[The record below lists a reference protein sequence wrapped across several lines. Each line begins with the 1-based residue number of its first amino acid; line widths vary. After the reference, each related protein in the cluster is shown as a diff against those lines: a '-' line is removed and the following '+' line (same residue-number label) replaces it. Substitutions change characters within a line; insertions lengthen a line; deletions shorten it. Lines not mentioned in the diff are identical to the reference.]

1 MQIHKIFVYIVHT
14 GLNVAHPA
22 LGLLKFFDHRQ
33 TKKVKS
39 LTLVTSP
46 IMDDKVNGLSTI
58 LLMLSPNLALEM
70 IT

>member
-1 MQIHKIFVYIVHT
+1 MRIHKIFVYIVHT
-14 GLNVAHPA
+14 GLNVPHPA
-22 LGLLKFFDHRQ
+22 LGLLKKFDHHQ